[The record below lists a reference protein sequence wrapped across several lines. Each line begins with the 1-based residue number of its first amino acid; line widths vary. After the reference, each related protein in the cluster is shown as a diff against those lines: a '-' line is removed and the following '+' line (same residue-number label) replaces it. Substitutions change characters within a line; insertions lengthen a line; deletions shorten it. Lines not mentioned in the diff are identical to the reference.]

1 LTVKRGHALLA
12 CLCGLAAVTAIGCGG
27 GERQDENETD
37 ASFDVTVVDA
47 KFPKRQRLAQKSEL
61 AITVRNDDTE
71 AIPDL
76 AVTLNGLYYRRD
88 DPDLAD
94 PNRPVFMIDGVRKQ
108 IGGYPEVK
116 LAGPG
121 GGPSSQA
128 GTWIAGKLEPNAER
142 TLRWRFTAVRPG
154 PFEVT
159 YEVAAGLD
167 GKAKAIAGDGPPRGK
182 FVGTISSKAPDSRV
196 AADGHTVVTPLP

>member
-1 LTVKRGHALLA
+1 MRRGNALLV
-12 CLCGLAAVTAIGCGG
+12 CLCGLAAVTAVGCGG
-27 GERQDENETD
+27 GERQDENEAD
-37 ASFDVTVVDA
+37 ASYDVTVVDA
-47 KFPKRQRLAQKSEL
+47 TFPKRQRLAQKSEL

-76 AVTLNGLYYRRD
+76 AVTLNGIYRRLD
-88 DPDLAD
+88 DPKLAD
-94 PNRPVFMIDGVRKQ
+94 PNRPVFMIAGVEKQ

-121 GGPSSQA
+121 GGPTSQA
-128 GTWIAGKLEPNAER
+128 GTWVAGKLGPNAER

-167 GKAKAIAGDGPPRGK
+167 GKAKAVLADDSPPRGK
-182 FVGTISSKAPDSRV
+182 LVGTISSAAPNSRI
-196 AADGHTVVTPLP
+196 AADGRTVVTPLP

>member
-1 LTVKRGHALLA
+1 M
-12 CLCGLAAVTAIGCGG
+12 AIGCGG

-37 ASFDVTVVDA
+37 ASYDVTVVDA
-47 KFPKRQRLAQKSEL
+47 KFPKRQQLAQKSEL
-61 AITVRNDDTE
+61 AITIRNDDSE

-76 AVTLNGLYYRRD
+76 AVTLNGIYRRLD

-121 GGPSSQA
+121 GGPTGQA
-128 GTWIAGKLEPNAER
+128 GTWIAGELKPDAER

-167 GKAKAIAGDGPPRGK
+167 GKAQAVADGGPPRGK
-182 FVGTISSKAPDSRV
+182 LVGTISSKAPNSRV
-196 AADGHTVVTPLP
+196 ADDGHTVVTPLP